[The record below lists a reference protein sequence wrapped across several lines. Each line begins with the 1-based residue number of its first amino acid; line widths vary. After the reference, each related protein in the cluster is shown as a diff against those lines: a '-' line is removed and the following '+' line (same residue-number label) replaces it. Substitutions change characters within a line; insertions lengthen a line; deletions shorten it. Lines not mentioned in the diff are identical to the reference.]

1 MLRQLYE
8 VFMRLVRPEHP
19 CVLATAANLGS
30 SLCGQGEPADARDA
44 DPARLGGAGCTK
56 ARARGGG
63 YAHDDECELE

>member
-19 CVLATAANLGS
+19 CVLATAASNLGS

-44 DPARLGGAGCTK
+44 DPARGAGCTK

-63 YAHDDECELE
+63 YAHADECELE